1 MTQQKIKK
9 ATNISPVENVK
20 LFQACEVN
28 DTRKNY
34 NKLWTSVK
42 GEAIEIVER
51 VGGSIISKYK
61 SKAFYMEI
69 AKKNTKRF
77 DVTKFKEDHPSLYE
91 SYLIDGESVEL
102 KTKVVK

>member
-1 MTQQKIKK
+1 MFIHGRIECMAWVCWK
-9 ATNISPVENVK
+9 
-20 LFQACEVN
+20 
-28 DTRKNY
+28 
-34 NKLWTSVK
+34 W
-42 GEAIEIVER
+42 IEIVER

-77 DVTKFKEDHPSLYE
+77 DVTSFKEKYPQLYE
-91 SYLIDGESVEL
+91 SFLIDGESVEL